1 MRDNLD
7 NLKVDEIIDVDQS
20 NVTVNIESIVNDYN
34 NSFEWLDAQD
44 ISELVRKSETEFSS
58 IDSLVKQIN
67 NNPTKH
73 NRNLRPKSSTDFSV
87 FDELAKL
94 DEDLNEINSSI
105 EKTFLDMEEPMDEL
119 EVLINEYLTNRV

>member
-1 MRDNLD
+1 MRDNLE
-7 NLKVDEIIDVDQS
+7 VDEIIDVDQS

-44 ISELVRKSETEFSS
+44 INELVRKSETEFSS
-58 IDSLVKQIN
+58 IDSLIKQFN

-73 NRNLRPKSSTDFSV
+73 NRKVKSKNPTDFSV

-94 DEDLNEINSSI
+94 DENLSEISASI
-105 EKTFLDMEEPMDEL
+105 EKTIIDFEEPMEEL
-119 EVLINEYLTNRV
+119 ETLINEYLTNRV